1 MIRKFIEWIRRL
13 WDNMLGKQTVKQ
25 AIGVDVAISEPMI
38 SALELWSK
46 MYHNQAPWINKE
58 IVSLNLPA
66 AIASEIARLA
76 TLELEVKIEGSPR
89 ADYLSEQFEKVLDR
103 IRSVIEFGCA
113 KGGLVFKPYV
123 SGKNIIVDYIQA
135 DQFLPVSFDTNGRV
149 TSCVFVDQRKQGD
162 YYYTRLE
169 SHALEEGGC
178 TIKNIAYRS
187 NLIDIL
193 GSKVELG
200 AVPDWADLE
209 PEAFISGIDKP
220 LFSYFRYPTANNID
234 ATSPLGVSCYAR
246 AIDLIRQAD
255 LQWFDLMWEFE
266 SGERALYVDVL
277 AFGKDSKGRP
287 ILPQK
292 RLYRAMET
300 GSAEGDLYHEWTP
313 NLREQNIINGLNRI
327 LKQIEF
333 TCGLAYGTL
342 SDPNQVEKTATE
354 IASARQRTY
363 ATVVD
368 TQKAVQNALDDLLYA
383 MDTWTTLA
391 KLAPKG
397 KYEVTY
403 QFDDSIVV
411 DKDASFQQDLRLVAQ
426 GIMSP
431 VEFRMRNLGED
442 EETAKQKIAEIPS
455 TNTDLFQGI

>member
-1 MIRKFIEWIRRL
+1 
-13 WDNMLGKQTVKQ
+13 MLGKQTVKQ

-169 SHALEEGGC
+169 SHALEEDGC

-200 AVPDWADLE
+200 AVPDWVDLE